1 MDNEPSAIER
11 ACANPGVGNAFR
23 LAKALGVSAPTVYQ
37 WVRGQ
42 RPIPARWCIPIEAAT
57 GGEVTRHDLRPDVFG
72 APPPASAAPNAADQ
86 QAA

>member
-1 MDNEPSAIER
+1 MDLSAIT
-11 ACANPGVGNAFR
+11 AAVAKLGGQASLASAIGVHKVVVN
-23 LAKALGVSAPTVYQ
+23 Q